1 MSCVRSSLPTNSL
14 PIDAC
19 LDEIVQAPRN
29 VVIEAAPGAGK
40 TTRVPP
46 ALLSLS
52 SGSVLVLEPRRIAAR
67 MAARR
72 VAHEM
77 GVRVGAEVGYQVR
90 FEEAAGRDTRIRFVT
105 EGVLTRRMI
114 GDPTL
119 AGVAT
124 VVLDEFHER
133 HLDSDLALALLR
145 RLQQTSRP
153 DLRLVVMSATLDA
166 GPVAAFLGADT
177 RRVKSEG
184 RLYPIAIEYTP
195 TSSQALETQV
205 STALDR
211 LLPLDGDVLV
221 FLPGAAEI
229 RRAMSA
235 CEPLSRKHGFSIFPL
250 YGDLTPEEQDAAVQP
265 LASGRRKLILAT
277 NIAESSITIDGVSAV
292 IDAGLARVASDSPW
306 TGMPTLKVSRISRAS
321 ATQRAGRAGRTRA
334 GRVIRL
340 YTQEDFARRPEFD
353 TPEIHRREL
362 SQMLL
367 DLRAMNIQE
376 LEWLDA
382 PPLAAWQAASVLL
395 DRLGAKGDVARA
407 MSRMPLHPRLS
418 RLVVEAERR
427 GCGSQG
433 CEVAACL
440 SAGERRLLMH
450 RREWQ
455 PNTVRTYEQIV
466 RNIRQRGR
474 DDDEALGLSLLAAF
488 PDRVAKRQ
496 RDRELTLAGG
506 GSAVLAEDSHARFL
520 LAVDIED
527 RKEKGVPIVRIAHRI
542 EPEWLIELFADRIE
556 ERNVVEWHRTG
567 ERVETV
573 SAMLYDGLV
582 IEETRGGD
590 MPDPS
595 AAAALLAAKAMESD
609 IGRFVDR
616 ETLDQYIARAQFAF
630 ERGKLPA
637 PISMQNVQNVLATLC
652 YGKRSLK
659 ELASANLIVA
669 LDASIA
675 PARLDEIAPT
685 RLGLPSGRKAK
696 VEYAA
701 GQAPWVSSRLQDF
714 FGLKETPR
722 IAGIPLVVHL
732 LAPNQRP
739 VQVTGDLASFWIRH
753 YPQIRKELMRRYP
766 KHQWPERP

>member
-1 MSCVRSSLPTNSL
+1 
-14 PIDAC
+14 
-19 LDEIVQAPRN
+19 
-29 VVIEAAPGAGK
+29 
-40 TTRVPP
+40 
-46 ALLSLS
+46 
-52 SGSVLVLEPRRIAAR
+52 

-72 VAHEM
+72 VAQEM
-77 GVRVGAEVGYQVR
+77 GVRLGAEVGYQVR
-90 FEEAAGRDTRIRFVT
+90 FEEAASRDTRIRFVT
-105 EGVLTRRMI
+105 EGVLTRRLI
-114 GDPTL
+114 GDPL
-119 AGVAT
+119 LEGVAT
-124 VVLDEFHER
+124 VILDEFHER

-145 RLQQTSRP
+145 RLQCGKRP
-153 DLRLVVMSATLDA
+153 DLKIVVMSATLDA
-166 GPVAAFLGADT
+166 APVTAFLGADT

-184 RLYPIAIEYTP
+184 RLFPIAIEYTP
-195 TSSQALETQV
+195 ASSGALETQV
-205 STALDR
+205 AAAFER
-211 LLPLDGDVLV
+211 LQPLDGDVLA

-235 CEPLSRKHGFSIFPL
+235 CEPLARKYGVAVFPL
-250 YGDLTPEEQDAAVQP
+250 YGDLSPEEQDAAVQP
-265 LASGRRKLILAT
+265 SAQRKLILAT

-306 TGMPTLKVSRISRAS
+306 TGLPTLRVSRISRAS

-340 YTQEDFARRPEFD
+340 YTQDDLARRPEFD
-353 TPEIHRREL
+353 TPEIQRREL
-362 SQMLL
+362 SQLLL
-367 DLRAMNIQE
+367 DLRAMGVDE
-376 LEWLDA
+376 LPWLDA
-382 PPLAAWQAASVLL
+382 PPAEAWQAAGRLL
-395 DRLGAKGDVARA
+395 DRLGASGPTAKA
-407 MSRMPLHPRLS
+407 MSRLPLHPRLS

-440 SAGERRLLMH
+440 SAGERRLLGS
-450 RREWQ
+450 RRDWQ

-466 RNIRQRGR
+466 RMIRQRGR

-496 RDRELTLAGG
+496 RDRELALAGG

-527 RKEKGVPIVRIAHRI
+527 RKEKGAPIVRIAHRI

-556 ERNVVEWHRTG
+556 ERNAVEWNRIG

-573 SAMLYDGLV
+573 SSLLYDGLI

-590 MPDPS
+590 PPDS
-595 AAAALLAAKAMESD
+595 AKAAQMLAAKAMESD
-609 IGRFVDR
+609 IGRFIDR
-616 ETLDQYIARAQFAF
+616 EELDQYIARAQFAF
-630 ERGKLPA
+630 ERGKLPK
-637 PISMQNVQNVLATLC
+637 PISMADVQNVLTDLC
-652 YGKRSLK
+652 YGKRTLK
-659 ELASANLIVA
+659 ELASANLLSA
-669 LDASIA
+669 LDAHIA

-685 RLGLPSGRKAK
+685 RLSLPSGRKAK

-722 IAGIPLVVHL
+722 VAGVPLVAHL

-739 VQVTGDLASFWIRH
+739 VQVTSDLAGFWERH